1 MFKCEDTSNEICF
14 CLQFLRANLG
24 SYKLFTI
31 ACYTYRLTNTDNDF
45 SFAEQNHPL
54 YNQLGTRSFKGVYL
68 NDERYSGI
76 IINAYHTSQ
85 QLLEVEKL
93 LSKTY
98 IIENCRI
105 STRHETWNTL
115 QMLQNDPTKPTQW
128 R

>member
-1 MFKCEDTSNEICF
+1 MN
-14 CLQFLRANLG
+14 
-24 SYKLFTI
+24 KLFTI
-31 ACYTYRLTNTDNDF
+31 ACYTYRMTNTDNDF

-85 QLLEVEKL
+85 QLFEVEKL
-93 LSKTY
+93 LLKTY

-105 STRHETWNTL
+105 STRHDTWNTL